1 MPLEEIADMIREACG
16 LTTPVEDALEVP
28 SSVPTTPV
36 CPVCGGTIRASR
48 PDKGMQGGHSAVYD
62 IAQTNSHSIDRIPC
76 SPMPC
81 DPSKFLLQDRPTRSN
96 TPIPQ
101 SLAHQRASG
110 TID

>member
-62 IAQTNSHSIDRIPC
+62 IAHRLWMIW
-76 SPMPC
+76 
-81 DPSKFLLQDRPTRSN
+81 K
-96 TPIPQ
+96 
-101 SLAHQRASG
+101 
-110 TID
+110 